1 MSTRWIAGSLM
12 VASLQLLPWQLADGQ
27 APLAP
32 PPQTPY
38 GLAISTRDAK
48 IAAAAAIAE
57 AERNGWNMA
66 IAIVDPG
73 GHRVFFEKMQ
83 NTQTG
88 SVDIAIEKATSAAL
102 FRRPTKV
109 FEDALAAGG
118 GNLRVLRF
126 TGAIPIE
133 GGVPIVVDG
142 KVIGAIGVSGGSAA
156 QDGQVAL
163 RGSAA
168 VK

>member
-1 MSTRWIAGSLM
+1 MPKGWIAAS
-12 VASLQLLPWQLADGQ
+12 VAVACLHLSPCRLAEGQ
-27 APLAP
+27 TPLAP
-32 PPQTPY
+32 PPQIPY

-48 IAAAAAIAE
+48 VAAAAAIAE

-73 GHRVFFEKMQ
+73 GHLVFFEKMQ
-83 NTQTG
+83 NAQTG
-88 SVDIAIEKATSAAL
+88 SVEIAIEKATSAAL

-118 GNLRVLRF
+118 GNLRVLRL
-126 TGAIPIE
+126 TGVIPIE
-133 GGVPIVVDG
+133 GGLPIVVDG